1 MKKEIKVTNKN
12 IQEGSL
18 ADPQGCAIAM
28 SLKASIR
35 NLDGVSV
42 LADQIKI
49 FLKNGKSYSAIM
61 PTEGT
66 KFIKRFDRGQPVN
79 PLKLKLEFV

>member
-49 FLKNGKSYSAIM
+49 FLKNGKSYSAVM

-66 KFIKRFDRGQPVN
+66 KFIKRFDRGQAVN
-79 PLKLKLEFV
+79 PLKLELEFV

>member
-18 ADPQGCAIAM
+18 ADPQGCAIAK

-49 FLKNGKSYSAIM
+49 FLKNGKSYSAVM
-61 PTEGT
+61 PIEGT